1 MFKIT
6 SWTTVNHKNSIFMDC
21 KKTLHPF
28 QLPPYLCLI
37 FCFNLFCLTLFW
49 CYIYFATNFL
59 FYLPSTFLATIL
71 LGTTLHVAFI
81 FRPFSSCCLS
91 WYSTSFLSTS
101 FFTSCSL
108 TVRMSGRVFVVW
120 IIWFPENTIQ
130 RYRACIARYIKLH
143 CLLLW

>member
-1 MFKIT
+1 
-6 SWTTVNHKNSIFMDC
+6 MDC

-108 TVRMSGRVFVVW
+108 TTVY
-120 IIWFPENTIQ
+120 TI
-130 RYRACIARYIKLH
+130 
-143 CLLLW
+143 CLLSILSLVMKTCLKYRIVGKPFAASLFLSLSLSVLYVYIPLSHR

>member
-1 MFKIT
+1 
-6 SWTTVNHKNSIFMDC
+6 MDC

-108 TVRMSGRVFVVW
+108 TIYHLSSLHLIFGY
-120 IIWFPENTIQ
+120 ENMFKIQ
-130 RYRACIARYIKLH
+130 NSRLH
-143 CLLLW
+143 LMHLNI